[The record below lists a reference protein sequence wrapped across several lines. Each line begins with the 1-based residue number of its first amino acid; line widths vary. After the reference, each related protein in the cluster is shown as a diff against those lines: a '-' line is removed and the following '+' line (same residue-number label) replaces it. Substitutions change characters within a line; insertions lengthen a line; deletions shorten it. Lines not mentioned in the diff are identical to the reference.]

1 MKRLVQIKCLK
12 SEEQQASALNKF
24 HSFDIKSK
32 PFLGCGEFSVEINF
46 KKFDEFIFVN
56 LWEFVFFT
64 YYLVIINI
72 IFHAHMI
79 VDIEIFIFY
88 YLILYILLSIIQ
100 LAEHPGAGACRGFFF
115 TWSGNF
121 FRALSTK
128 IFFPLLQVNYL
139 PPHLYRTLPGGA
151 VKK

>member
-1 MKRLVQIKCLK
+1 MKGLVQIKCLE
-12 SEEQQASALNKF
+12 SEKQQAASSALNKF

-56 LWEFVFFT
+56 LWEFVFLT

-72 IFHAHMI
+72 FFHAHMI
-79 VDIEIFIFY
+79 VNIEIFIFY
-88 YLILYILLSIIQ
+88 LLYNLLSTLEQ
-100 LAEHPGAGACRGFFF
+100 GRAEDFFF

-128 IFFPLLQVNYL
+128 IFLPLLQVNYL
-139 PPHLYRTLPGGA
+139 PPQLYCTLPGGR
-151 VKK
+151 